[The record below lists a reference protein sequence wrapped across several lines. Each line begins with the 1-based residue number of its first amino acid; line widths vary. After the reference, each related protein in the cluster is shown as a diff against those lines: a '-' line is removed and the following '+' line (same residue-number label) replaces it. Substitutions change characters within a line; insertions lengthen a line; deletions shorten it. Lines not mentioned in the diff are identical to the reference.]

1 MRRVFLGTM
10 VLLFLSAWAVPAGAG
25 SSRSLLERLGDKYS
39 KIRDIEANFTQE
51 ARLGDVKK
59 KRVFHGKVFLKPGY
73 SRWEYTDPQPQIVVT
88 KGDSFIL
95 YDVEAKDA
103 VMGRLE
109 PEAVFVKGP
118 FVDLPKRIRAL
129 FKVKETE
136 VPPVLLLTPKREE
149 ASLKS
154 VEVRIDPVT
163 MLIRS
168 IETVDVLGNH
178 NKITFTKVRLNTGF
192 SNDIFNLHLPPDVT
206 VTRQ

>member
-1 MRRVFLGTM
+1 VRKRLTYLLVF
-10 VLLFLSAWAVPAGAG
+10 
-25 SSRSLLERLGDKYS
+25 SLLLASSAAICGISTPLLDKIGKRYS

-59 KRVFHGKVFLKPGY
+59 RRVFHGKVFLKPGL
-73 SRWEYTDPQPQIVVT
+73 SRWEYTDPYRQIVVT
-88 KGDSFIL
+88 RGDSFTL

-103 VMGRLE
+103 VIGRLE

-118 FVDLPKRIRAL
+118 FVDLPKRVKRL
-129 FKVKETE
+129 FKVKETD
-136 VPPVLLLTPKREE
+136 VPPVLVLTPKRED

-178 NKITFTKVRLNTGF
+178 NKITFSKIRLNTGISDDLF
-192 SNDIFNLHLPPDVT
+192 KLHLPPDVT